1 MIRRSALLPYAIT
14 AAAAAAFAA
23 TAASAPAG
31 AAAPAKPAVQQAQ
44 ARLATTLS
52 KRLGGRSAGSYL
64 DRATG
69 RLMVDVTSGADARR
83 VRAAGATPRLVP
95 RGRAGLAQATA
106 KLNRSARIPGTS
118 WAIDPVTDQVVI
130 SADESVKG
138 ARLARLTSVA
148 RSLGSAARL
157 TPIKGRLTTMDGPTM
172 LDGSAIWTG
181 AGRCSLGFNVFS
193 GAAHYFITAGHCT
206 HAGTDWFAD
215 QNLTSRLGS
224 NAGQANVFGA
234 GGDYGIVHYD
244 TEGIHAYGTVAGSG
258 KFITTAG
265 TPVVGLNIRR
275 SGSSTGVQ
283 RGFITALDVTV
294 TYPDGTTVP
303 GLIQT
308 SACSAPGD
316 SGGPLYDGGS
326 IGLGM
331 LSGGAGDCSNG
342 GQTVFQP
349 LSPVLNNF
357 GLTLWDTPQP

>member
-1 MIRRSALLPYAIT
+1 MKRRSALLPYAIV
-14 AAAAAAFAA
+14 AAVAAAFSATAA
-23 TAASAPAG
+23 TAPAT
-31 AAAPAKPAVQQAQ
+31 AAAPAKPAVQQAK
-44 ARLATTLS
+44 ARLATTLTR
-52 KRLGGRSAGSYL
+52 RLGDRSAGAYL
-64 DRATG
+64 DRSTG
-69 RLMVDVTSGADARR
+69 RLMVDVTGAAAARS
-83 VRAAGATPRLVP
+83 VRAAGATPRAVP
-95 RGRAGLAQATA
+95 RDRAALTRATRT
-106 KLNRSARIPGTS
+106 LDRSARIPGTAWS
-118 WAIDPVTDQVVI
+118 IDPVTDQVVVQ
-130 SADESVKG
+130 ADASVTG
-138 ARLARLTSVA
+138 ARRARLTSVT
-148 RSLGSAARL
+148 RSLGSAVRVQ
-157 TPIKGRLTTMDGPTM
+157 PMRGRLNTMDGPTM
-172 LDGSAIWTG
+172 LDGTAIYTA

-206 HAGTDWFAD
+206 HAGTVWYAD
-215 QNLTSRLGS
+215 QNLTSRLGT

-234 GGDYGIVHYD
+234 GGDYGIVNYD
-244 TEGIHAYGTVAGSG
+244 TAGIHAYGTVAGSG
-258 KFITTAG
+258 KFITSAG

-283 RGFITALDVTV
+283 RGFITALNVTV

-331 LSGGAGDCSNG
+331 LSGGNGDCSNG

-349 LSPVLNNF
+349 LSPVLTNF